1 LQTAAA
7 QLAKYWKHSSAGK
20 PTTRHN
26 AASHPSKGTNMW
38 NAGLAAVSLSQ
49 AALVALL
56 VCSFSFAQDT
66 ASTGKFRVIGE
77 APVYH
82 PSYLRPIQPA
92 KEKSTPVVDAKFVTM
107 SALAMGLTIVD
118 IEMTQHCLNNGTCR
132 ELNPLMPHSRAGMY
146 AVNMP
151 VNAAAMYLSYR
162 LKASGH
168 KSWWI
173 APIAISGAHAVG
185 AGFTF

>member
-1 LQTAAA
+1 MFIAFIAVA
-7 QLAKYWKHSSAGK
+7 C
-20 PTTRHN
+20 
-26 AASHPSKGTNMW
+26 AS
-38 NAGLAAVSLSQ
+38 
-49 AALVALL
+49 
-56 VCSFSFAQDT
+56 AQD
-66 ASTGKFRVIGE
+66 AAPSGKFRTVTE
-77 APVYH
+77 TPAYY
-82 PSYLRPIQPA
+82 PSYFRPIESP
-92 KEKSTPVVDAKFVTM
+92 KEKASTVVDTKFVTM

-118 IEMTQHCLNNGTCR
+118 IEMTQHCLGNGTCQ

-146 AVNMP
+146 AVNIP

-173 APIAISGAHAVG
+173 APLAISGAHAVG